1 MYHHPSA
8 NRFPYNVS
16 QPAGGYPKAN
26 MASAIARGQ
35 GKSITGGTLE
45 YITLEAIAPPQIA
58 MIIEAETDRSKR
70 TLEDLRYIIK
80 KSGGAAT
87 PTMYLFQKKGRVVF
101 ETDESLG
108 VDDVLDEAIE
118 AGAEDVEADED
129 GCIVVWTEPNKT
141 TSAGQSLE
149 KNLGLKVESSQILW
163 DSNEDT
169 RISLDAETARPFLD
183 LVDQIRNEQ
192 SVQAVYANV
201 AQGSLTDEEW
211 DEIES
216 KLD

>member
-1 MYHHPSA
+1 MYHLLSA
-8 NRFPYNVS
+8 NPKTYANS
-16 QPAGGYPKAN
+16 QVPGGYPKAN
-26 MASAIARGQ
+26 MAAAIARGQ

-45 YITLEAIAPPQIA
+45 YITLEAITPSQIA

-70 TLEDLRYIIK
+70 TLEDLRYIVK
-80 KSGGAAT
+80 KGGGAAT
-87 PTMYLFQKKGRVVF
+87 PTTYLFQKKGRVVF
-101 ETDESLG
+101 EVDESLG

-118 AGAEDVEADED
+118 AGAEDVETDED
-129 GCIVVWTEPNKT
+129 GSIVVWTEPNKT

-149 KNLGLKVESSQILW
+149 KSLGLKVESSQILW

-169 RISLDAETARPFLD
+169 RVSLDTETARPFLD

-192 SVQAVYANV
+192 SVQAVFANV
-201 AQGSLTDEEW
+201 AQGSLTEEEW
-211 DEIES
+211 DEVES